1 MRIDGFCLDK
11 GKNTNN
17 CFFFFFLKIPFK
29 ARKKERKKK
38 KKEKKPTQ
46 KCLPLYRSNPMSRS
60 HEHHSEGSG
69 RRALGLLL
77 NGLSKRSSHWVRD
90 ARGGDANA
98 IRVDLKSEKSYLHMG
113 KKILFASAEKKNK
126 HKG

>member
-1 MRIDGFCLDK
+1 MDFVWTK
-11 GKNTNN
+11 EKNTNN

>member
-1 MRIDGFCLDK
+1 MDFVWTKEKIP
-11 GKNTNN
+11 TTV
-17 CFFFFFLKIPFK
+17 FFFFFLKIPFK